1 MYCLSVQMKLVTRFQ
16 RDDRTKSV
24 FANDLYQSAKNV
36 IWHTHIFSF
45 NLFRLAIGIAKP
57 WSYIS
62 ITGCFAHSWY
72 TIISIF
78 VVKHTSNM
86 TLFRALKLRK
96 YWKQL
101 SHFVLNVTVKYAN
114 PLISFQRPSLD
125 FHFPS
130 HVSLPAS
137 KLVPKHRQTIWWRQ
151 NPKRSPAWSQIRI
164 ASVRNVIYQQ
174 SYENTALHK

>member
-1 MYCLSVQMKLVTRFQ
+1 MLYDTHTYSVLISFDWQLASLSHGAIFLSLVALLINDILSLVSLLSNRLQMY
-16 RDDRTKSV
+16 
-24 FANDLYQSAKNV
+24 
-36 IWHTHIFSF
+36 
-45 NLFRLAIGIAKP
+45 LFR
-57 WSYIS
+57 
-62 ITGCFAHSWY
+62 T
-72 TIISIF
+72 
-78 VVKHTSNM
+78 
-86 TLFRALKLRK
+86 LKLRK